1 MDWTS
6 RTKLCLGKIESPAGV
21 GLYVSLSVTVPEEL
35 SSVDLKWFF
44 VLRPSIGHWLGSR
57 YDFSVSVKLV
67 EPHGLHFE
75 TNILVCNKRV
85 RVDCKVQQHILVLWH
100 VVWEKYSVSVNS
112 CEKRIGGSSFWSSS
126 ASASSICATATGRY
140 ILENFPRKSANRFPS
155 ILKSS

>member
-1 MDWTS
+1 MLAETGEVQVKLDCIHMDWTS
-6 RTKLCLGKIESPAGV
+6 RTKLCLGKIESPTGV

-35 SSVDLKWFF
+35 ISVDLKWFF
-44 VLRPSIGHWLGSR
+44 VLGPSIGHWLGSR

-75 TNILVCNKRV
+75 TNILVCNNRV

-112 CEKRIGGSSFWSSS
+112 CEKRIHDWRQFF
-126 ASASSICATATGRY
+126 
-140 ILENFPRKSANRFPS
+140 LEQQC
-155 ILKSS
+155 